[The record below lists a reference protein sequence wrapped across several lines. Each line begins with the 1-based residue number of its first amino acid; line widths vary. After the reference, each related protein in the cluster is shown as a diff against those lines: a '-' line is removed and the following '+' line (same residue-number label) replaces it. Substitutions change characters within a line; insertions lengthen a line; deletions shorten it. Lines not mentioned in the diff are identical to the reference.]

1 MAKYIE
7 EILEAELRRLAVTE
21 GMNAVTVTG
30 LVKNTGINRKTFYNH
45 FSGIGDM
52 LRRMLRSGFR
62 QTVSGNTSPYT
73 WDIAVRSCMNAMR
86 QNRDFLEAVFSSKY
100 GPEARETLRREID
113 LATAG
118 FVQQAKRIL
127 SERSGRTYI
136 LSADQEGYLVMFYSA
151 MLSAMMQR
159 WFAGGMKESI
169 QEFVTMIGTLTED
182 TIYAGIA
189 AFDAQEK

>member
-62 QTVSGNTSPYT
+62 QTVSGKP
-73 WDIAVRSCMNAMR
+73 VRTR
-86 QNRDFLEAVFSSKY
+86 
-100 GPEARETLRREID
+100 GILR
-113 LATAG
+113 
-118 FVQQAKRIL
+118 
-127 SERSGRTYI
+127 
-136 LSADQEGYLVMFYSA
+136 SA
-151 MLSAMMQR
+151 
-159 WFAGGMKESI
+159 
-169 QEFVTMIGTLTED
+169 
-182 TIYAGIA
+182 A
-189 AFDAQEK
+189 A

>member
-1 MAKYIE
+1 
-7 EILEAELRRLAVTE
+7 
-21 GMNAVTVTG
+21 
-30 LVKNTGINRKTFYNH
+30 
-45 FSGIGDM
+45 
-52 LRRMLRSGFR
+52 
-62 QTVSGNTSPYT
+62 
-73 WDIAVRSCMNAMR
+73 
-86 QNRDFLEAVFSSKY
+86 VFSSKY